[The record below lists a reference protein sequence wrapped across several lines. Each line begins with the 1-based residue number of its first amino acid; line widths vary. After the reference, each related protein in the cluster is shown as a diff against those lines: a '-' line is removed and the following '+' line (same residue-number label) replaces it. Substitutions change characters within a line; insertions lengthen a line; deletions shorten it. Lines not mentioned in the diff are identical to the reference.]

1 AAIAMRHAPGHVT
14 TLSGHSHLKS
24 VYGQARL
31 HSGPDRVADDPGG
44 VDVLDRAHV
53 QLALIGPVFGYVGQP
68 QLVDGRGTELVPN
81 PTIGIGNDAQVV
93 VNRWAGLLP
102 ILGPG
107 LAEGR
112 EPGVIRTQPPCG
124 AYRHGLAGGLSFV
137 GEVPV
142 PELRGAPAGVGVG
155 VG

>member
-102 ILGPG
+102 ILCSG

-112 EPGVIRTQPPCG
+112 EPRIVRAQPPRGPHRHRFTSSLGVIGQ
-124 AYRHGLAGGLSFV
+124 
-137 GEVPV
+137 VPV
-142 PELRGAPAGVGVG
+142 PELRVITMGIE
-155 VG
+155 